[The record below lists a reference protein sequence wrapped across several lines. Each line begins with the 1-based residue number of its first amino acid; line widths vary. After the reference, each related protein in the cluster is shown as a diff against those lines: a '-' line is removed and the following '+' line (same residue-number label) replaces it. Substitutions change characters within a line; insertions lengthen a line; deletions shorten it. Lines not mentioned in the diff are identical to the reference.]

1 MDTISE
7 DQLKVTPK
15 DVGYF
20 RVTSRT
26 FEDYQRIFSLDIN
39 SLHRKAKVLDIGSGQ
54 RQEFSRG
61 LRGKRPHITVVS
73 VDPTLAFP
81 VKEEGLQA
89 LGITYGIYDAQDRN
103 ISTVEER
110 AKRIRTALPDTI
122 AALAP
127 YLPFVNNSFDA
138 VFDNHSAFMY
148 LPDEAGLHQE
158 YISQL
163 LRVLKPSGIAY
174 IYPLDLY
181 SEALLDN
188 EAKLE
193 KSRQR
198 IEQIIQNLAVKKYK
212 LFTYDA
218 RVRPDKPPHIR
229 LGIKITKE

>member
-1 MDTISE
+1 MDTASE
-7 DQLKVTPK
+7 DQPKVTPE
-15 DVGYF
+15 DVGHF

-26 FEDYQRIFSLDIN
+26 FESYQRIFSLDIKALN
-39 SLHRKAKVLDIGSGQ
+39 RKATILDIGSGE

-61 LRGKRPHITVVS
+61 LRGKKPHITVVS

-89 LGITYGIYDAQDRN
+89 LGVTYGIYDAQNRD

-110 AKRIRTALPDTI
+110 AKRIRTALPDTV

-127 YLPFVNNSFDA
+127 NLPFVNNSFDA

-163 LRVLKPSGIAY
+163 LRILKPSGIAY
-174 IYPLDLY
+174 VYPLDLY
-181 SEALLDN
+181 SESLLDN

-193 KSRQR
+193 ISRQR
-198 IEQIIQNLAVKKYK
+198 IEQINQNLDIKRYE
-212 LFTYDA
+212 LFTYDD
-218 RVRPDKPPHIR
+218 RISPDKPPHIR